1 MHVKRESYFT
11 KIQSKLSE
19 LNSQWDET
27 LYALNLALYST
38 STKSKIRLSKKE
50 REVIILSDNTAQA
63 LVGIMLGDGH
73 IQQRSLTGNSRFLF
87 TQTAIKHKD
96 YYQKVFDLFK
106 FYCTQDLKSYFK
118 SWEDKK
124 TKQIYEFLSFA
135 TIALPCFNQY
145 RNKFYL
151 NNIKIVPSDIFN
163 LLTEI
168 GLAHWI
174 MYDGSKHGKGLY
186 LNVYAFSTEDV
197 DKLINTL
204 EDKFKLKCSIHLKG
218 GKPRIYIWAES
229 MDHLRSLVKPHMC
242 SSMCYKID

>member
-1 MHVKRESYFT
+1 
-11 KIQSKLSE
+11 
-19 LNSQWDET
+19 

-38 STKSKIRLSKKE
+38 SIKNKIRLSKKE

-87 TQTAIKHKD
+87 TQTTIKHKN

-106 FYCTQDLKSYFK
+106 PYCTQDSESYSR

-124 TKQIYEFLSFA
+124 TKQIYESLSFA
-135 TIALPCFNQY
+135 IITLLCFNQY

-151 NNIKIVPSDIFN
+151 NNIKIVLSDIFN

-168 GLAHWI
+168 GLTHWI
-174 MYDGSKHGKGLY
+174 MNDGFKHGKGLH
-186 LNVYAFSTEDV
+186 LNVYAFFIEDV
-197 DKLINTL
+197 DKLISTL
-204 EDKFKLKCSIHLKG
+204 KDKFKLKCSIHLKG
-218 GKPRIYIWAES
+218 GKPSPGGSATRGQAP
-229 MDHLRSLVKPHMC
+229 RA
-242 SSMCYKID
+242 